1 MRVKDVRL
9 FMMRNFLLRTF
20 CSSLISYA
28 NISFINNMLCYLTL
42 ALLSSYFTSFNIM
55 AELQWMYALSP
66 FYCACHS
73 ATAAAII
80 HARAYTFEAW
90 NLLIYLPNLIIK
102 QQRLM
107 FRQDDAHAQTYI
119 RNLICITMMISW
131 RHGITLDFI
140 EVMRDSN
147 FCHVYWEASSVF
159 FLWVS
164 QKFKIS
170 MMVILKSFISRS
182 FAPKIALF
190 LSLSTK
196 TRASETKKNPQVRF

>member
-42 ALLSSYFTSFNIM
+42 APLSSYFTSFNIM

-102 QQRLM
+102 QLRGWCFDKMMQHTHTHSESNM
-107 FRQDDAHAQTYI
+107 YNDDDIMAAWNYI
-119 RNLICITMMISW
+119 R
-131 RHGITLDFI
+131 F
-140 EVMRDSN
+140 
-147 FCHVYWEASSVF
+147 YWSYAWF
-159 FLWVS
+159 QL
-164 QKFKIS
+164 
-170 MMVILKSFISRS
+170 
-182 FAPKIALF
+182 
-190 LSLSTK
+190 LSCLLGG
-196 TRASETKKNPQVRF
+196 